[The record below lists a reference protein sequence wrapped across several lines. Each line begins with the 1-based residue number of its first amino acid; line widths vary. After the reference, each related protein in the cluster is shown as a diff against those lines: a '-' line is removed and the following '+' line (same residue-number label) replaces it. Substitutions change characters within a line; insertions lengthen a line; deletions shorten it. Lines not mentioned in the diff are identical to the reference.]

1 MKETQNWYVRR
12 GKEVKG
18 PFPAGLVS
26 RYLLLGRI
34 SEDDEVSHD
43 RQEWS
48 RVGDLPEL
56 VPEAM
61 RVARAN
67 PDDEEALERLAAAR
81 RGADERR
88 ELKGAPSEIAGE
100 RRTEPSSDE
109 MALRSAHLAREEEFG
124 SVPLVTRRDYLI
136 IALILVGLMALAF
149 LLPSRNHLNEPQC
162 SAPPSP
168 HVNWSNCRLEG
179 QQYADSNLAGAQLRN
194 ADLTGA
200 LLRAANLAGADLAY
214 ANLTLAN
221 LRGANLSHAELK
233 GASLRQADLSN
244 TDLTGADLSYADL
257 RHVIL
262 DGAVL
267 TGAKLDNALWAEDVV
282 CLPGS
287 VGTCKPGRP
296 AP

>member
-34 SEDDEVSHD
+34 SENEEVSRD

-48 RVGDLPEL
+48 RVGDVSEL

-61 RVARAN
+61 RAARAN
-67 PDDEEALERLAAAR
+67 PDDEEVLERLAAAR
-81 RGADERR
+81 RWADERR
-88 ELKGAPSEIAGE
+88 ELKGAPSEVASE
-100 RRTEPSSDE
+100 RRTESSDE
-109 MALRSAHLAREEEFG
+109 MALRSAHLAREDEF
-124 SVPLVTRRDYLI
+124 STVPLVTRRDYLI
-136 IALILVGLMALAF
+136 IAFIVVGLVALAF
-149 LLPSRNHLNEPQC
+149 LLPSRDHPVGPQC
-162 SAPPSP
+162 AAPPSP

-179 QQYADSNLAGAQLRN
+179 QQYANSNLAGAELRN
-194 ADLTGA
+194 VDLTGA

-221 LRGANLSHAELK
+221 LRGANLNHAELK

-244 TDLTGADLSYADL
+244 TNLTGADLSYADM

-267 TGAKLDNALWAEDVV
+267 AGAKLDNALWSDGVV